1 MKINNYE
8 ITWKTEQDY
17 MEEQL
22 KHDLYDEYDNEQES
36 DIDFLI
42 PDELKEKIRKIN
54 AGEQDE

>member
-1 MKINNYE
+1 
-8 ITWKTEQDY
+8 